1 MFKNTLKNWLL
12 KLGVASFTLLIFLYA
27 IFSALGI
34 EYPPISRDMIGDKL
48 SFEWF
53 VVMAVIL
60 APLLEEVAFRGFF
73 TAKRWLRIIS
83 FIVLLVFIGLS
94 FSYFALALLVLY
106 IATIFV
112 NDRSGKKHINT
123 LLIMNAVLFAGIHY
137 TAEDFMTS
145 LGTIAI
151 LAQFGMGLILLWI
164 TINFGLIK
172 AMLFHAFYN
181 GLLMLLL
188 FMALQYPSSKNHRIE
203 SENLVVEYKE
213 RAILDSNT
221 SSFSSSANKD
231 TLYIHNMSIGKAKPM
246 LEQTNNV
253 EESSIWIENV
263 PFMKYDF
270 KIYTNNQEEVSNY
283 SKELEQLLKQE
294 ELIN

>member
-48 SFEWF
+48 SFRWF
-53 VVMAVIL
+53 VVMAVIF

-112 NDRSGKKHINT
+112 NDRSGKKHINS

-137 TAEDFMTS
+137 TTEDFMTS

-221 SSFSSSANKD
+221 STF
-231 TLYIHNMSIGKAKPM
+231 
-246 LEQTNNV
+246 
-253 EESSIWIENV
+253 
-263 PFMKYDF
+263 
-270 KIYTNNQEEVSNY
+270 
-283 SKELEQLLKQE
+283 
-294 ELIN
+294 